1 MFQKYN
7 RWLFISL
14 VEKTHH
20 AVQIILVNM
29 MHLQLKVIQIMD
41 DFLKS
46 VISVTICQEII
57 QVMKRGGFNSN
68 SIVIQIVFQ
77 RNYETTNKKSNSV
90 FRS

>member
-68 SIVIQIVFQ
+68 SIVIQIGFQ